1 MSKHQ
6 RFSISRSMSVRLISF
21 LLLICLPAGLLAG
34 VTGKIAG
41 KVVSAETGD
50 PLPGANVVIAG
61 TSLGASTD
69 MEGDYYVIN
78 LRPGTYSVSA
88 SMMGYQSV
96 ITQNVKVIVD
106 HTVTVDFSLPTTVL
120 EGSEVVV
127 TADREVVIM
136 DRSASE
142 ISISSDDISNVPAV
156 RDVGDYLNLEAGIED
171 GIIRG
176 GGMDQTALMID
187 GMAIIDNR
195 SNEPLMML
203 NLSSV
208 DHINIIKGGFNAEYG
223 NIRSGLINVT
233 TKEGS
238 VNGYNGSIDIQLDP
252 AQQKHG
258 GYSLYDPNNYYIKP
272 FLDRVISMMGT
283 SQGNEA
289 GLWTD
294 EELESYPTFVGWNE
308 ISADLMTD
316 GDESNDM
323 TAQEARELF
332 KWYHQLEGSEEHGQK
347 KGEYAHKPDY
357 NIDVGIGGPV
367 PLIGKIF
374 GGMTFYLSHH
384 DKSEMFGLPAS
395 QDYYHESNTHLS
407 LTVHPT
413 SKTKLKLEALY
424 GEINTV
430 AYSPEGSGNN
440 WYLTSGWDIF
450 NSYLV
455 TSDAYAEGGGS
466 ALYWR
471 DALNPFNIYR
481 SMLGI
486 SFDHVLS
493 PSTFY
498 NLRISHVNIKNAC
511 FGPRAL
517 RDTSTVHTFGNFAV
531 DEAPYGF
538 AISTNYTPS
547 GDKMVFASLGSVAR
561 DESQVNSLNVKFD
574 LTSQVTKRHQLKT
587 GFELNY
593 DDLQTHYWSQFD
605 YAPKNN
611 YVRKYRA
618 FPLRLGAYVQDKIE
632 IKGLI
637 ANLGLRMDVNEPN
650 QDWYSVDQ
658 YSKYLSVNYKDDF
671 TDLAPTEPAKGHVKL
686 SPRLGV
692 SHPITESAK
701 LYFNYGHF
709 FSMPSSFDMYQIGY
723 GTAYQGI
730 DYLGNP
736 SADIPK
742 TVAYELGV
750 EYDLSNMILLHF
762 SGYYKDVSDQIG
774 YVGYTSIDG
783 SVSYTTTENNNYEDI
798 RGFEFRIQK
807 RFGRIFTGWFN
818 YNYMVQTWGY
828 HGREWNYEDIRD
840 QLRYGHQN
848 PKQEKP
854 LARPYWRANLTA
866 TSPKAFG
873 PTLFGRRPLGQLQA
887 NVLLG
892 WKAGEYFTW
901 DPLNTHELENN
912 LQWKG
917 EWTADL
923 RLAKSV
929 AMNSG
934 SLMFFMEITNFLG
947 LEYLSIQG
955 FADGDDWRKYLESL
969 HLPMYKDE
977 EYESQE
983 KFTGGKD
990 RVGDLD
996 KDYINGPNRK
1006 FLTDLNPR
1014 RISLGLKFNF

>member
-1 MSKHQ
+1 MRNQDNYCMPSLV
-6 RFSISRSMSVRLISF
+6 SVRIILS
-21 LLLICLPAGLLAG
+21 LLLFCLPAGLLGG

-41 KVVSAETGD
+41 KVTSAETGE
-50 PLPGANVVIAG
+50 PLPGANVVIVG
-61 TSLGASTD
+61 TSQGAATD
-69 MEGDYYVIN
+69 IEGDYFVIN
-78 LRPGTYSVSA
+78 IRPGSYSVSV
-88 SMMGYQSV
+88 SMMGYKTV
-96 ITQNVKVIVD
+96 IIQDVKVIVD
-106 HTVTVDFSLPTTVL
+106 HTVNLDFELTTAIL

-142 ISISSDDISNVPAV
+142 ISISSDDINSVPAV
-156 RDVGDYLNLEAGIED
+156 RDIQDYLNLEAGIED
-171 GIIRG
+171 DMIRG
-176 GGMDQTALMID
+176 GGLDQTALMID
-187 GMAIIDNR
+187 GMAVIDNR

-208 DHINIIKGGFNAEYG
+208 EHINIIKGGFNAEYG

-238 VNGYNGSIDIQLDP
+238 SSGYSGSIDIQLDP

-258 GYSLYDPNNYYIKP
+258 GYSLYDPNNYYIRP
-272 FLDRVISMMGT
+272 FLDPLINLMGT
-283 SQGNEA
+283 QAGTDA
-289 GLWTD
+289 GLWT
-294 EELESYPTFVGWNE
+294 EAMQESYPDFIGWAAV
-308 ISADLMTD
+308 SANLATD
-316 GDESNDM
+316 GDPSNDM

-332 KWYHQLEGSEEHGQK
+332 KWYHQLEGSEDWGQK
-347 KGEYAHKPDY
+347 KGEYAHKPDN
-357 NIDVGIGGPV
+357 NIDVGFGGPV
-367 PLIGKIF
+367 PLLGKLF

-384 DKSEMFGLPAS
+384 DKSEMFALPTS

-407 LTVHPT
+407 LVIHPT
-413 SKTKLKLEALY
+413 NNTKLKLEGLY
-424 GEINTV
+424 GEISTV
-430 AYSPEGSGNN
+430 AASPEGSGNN
-440 WYLTSGWDIF
+440 WYITSGWDIF

-471 DALNPFNIYR
+471 DALNPFNVYR

-493 PSTFY
+493 PRTFY
-498 NLRISHVNIKNAC
+498 NIRVSQVNIKNAC
-511 FGPRAL
+511 FGPRAV
-517 RDTSTVHTFGNFAV
+517 RDTTTVHHFGNYGV

-538 AISTNYTPS
+538 TISTNYTPS
-547 GDKMVFASLGSVAR
+547 GDRMVFASLGSVAR
-561 DESQVNSLNVKFD
+561 DVSQVNSLNVKFD
-574 LTSQVTKRHQLKT
+574 LTSQVTKRHHFKT
-587 GFELNY
+587 GLEFNY

-611 YVRKYRA
+611 YLRKYRA
-618 FPLRLGAYVQDKIE
+618 FPIRLGAYIQDKIE
-632 IKGLI
+632 LKGLI
-637 ANLGLRMDVNEPN
+637 ANLGLRMDMNEPN
-650 QDWYSVDQ
+650 QDWYSVDE
-658 YSKYLSVNYKDDF
+658 YSKYLGPNYKDEF
-671 TDLAPTEPAKGHVKL
+671 TELAPTEPAKGNVKL

-692 SHPITESAK
+692 SHPITEAAK

-709 FSMPSSFDMYQIGY
+709 YSMPSSFDMYQIGY

-750 EYDLSNMILLHF
+750 EYDLSNMILLHA

-774 YVGYTSIDG
+774 YIGYTSIDG
-783 SVSYTTTENNNYEDI
+783 SVNYTTTKNNNYEDI
-798 RGFEFRIQK
+798 RGFELRIQK
-807 RFGRIFTGWFN
+807 RFGHWFTGWFN

-828 HGREWNYEDIRD
+828 HGRAWNYQDVRD

-854 LARPYWRANLTA
+854 LSRPYWRANLTFH
-866 TSPKAFG
+866 TPKSFG
-873 PTLFGRRPLGQLQA
+873 PALLGGRPLDKFQL
-887 NVLLG
+887 NLLFG

-901 DPLNTHELENN
+901 DPLNTKELQDN

-917 EWTADL
+917 QWTADL

-929 AMNSG
+929 ARKHT
-934 SLMFFMEITNFLG
+934 SLMFFMEVNNFLG
-947 LEYLSIQG
+947 LEYLAYQG
-955 FADGDDWRKYLESL
+955 FSGGDDWRNYLESL
-969 HLPMYKDE
+969 HLSMYDSE
-977 EYESQE
+977 EYQAAGY
-983 KFTGGKD
+983 TGGEDK
-990 RVGDLD
+990 VGDLD
-996 KDYINGPNRK
+996 KSYINGPNRK
-1006 FLTDLNPR
+1006 FLANLNPR
-1014 RISLGLKFNF
+1014 RISLGLRFNF